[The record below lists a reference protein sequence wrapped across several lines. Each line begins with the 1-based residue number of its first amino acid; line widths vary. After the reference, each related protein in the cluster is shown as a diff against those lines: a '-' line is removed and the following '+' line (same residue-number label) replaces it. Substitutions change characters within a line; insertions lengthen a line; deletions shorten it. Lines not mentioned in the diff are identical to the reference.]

1 VPRPPA
7 TRALDVATRA
17 VALAGGPGRRAAH
30 ALDLIGS
37 TGVRYAWRRRS
48 EDGAMARLRPEPEE
62 TLFGDI
68 WARAAAEAD
77 AELEVLGGGFYAF
90 RRAGAT
96 ARVWRHVTP
105 LDDAVTIRLA
115 LDKPRVQRLLRER
128 GIPVPDSRELDAAD
142 RSGAEAFARAG
153 AKPCVVKPAG
163 QSGGSGVTA
172 GAREPRELR
181 RALVRASRL
190 DRRVII
196 ERQAPGD
203 VYRLLFLDG
212 ELLDVI
218 RRRPPTLEGDG
229 RSTVAELVAAEN
241 RRRMAARGR
250 AGLTLLYVDL
260 DAVLT
265 LEREG
270 LGLAS
275 VPAAGT
281 RVRVK
286 SVTSQN
292 RVEDNET
299 VRAGIGD
306 ELVAE
311 AAAAVAAVELRLA
324 GVDLVTPDPGLSL
337 AAAGGAV
344 IEVNGT
350 PGLHYH
356 YLVADPAGATAVATP
371 VLRRMLE

>member
-7 TRALDVATRA
+7 TCAIDVATRA

-37 TGVRYAWRRRS
+37 TGVGYAWRRRG
-48 EDGAMARLRPEPEE
+48 EEAAMARLRPEPEE
-62 TLFGDI
+62 TLFRDI

-77 AELEVLGGGFYAF
+77 ADLEVLGGGFYAF

-105 LDDAVTIRLA
+105 LDDAVTMRLA
-115 LDKPRVQRLLRER
+115 LDKPRVQRLLSER
-128 GIPVPDSRELDAAD
+128 GIPVPDWRELDAGD
-142 RSGAEAFARAG
+142 RSGALAFARAG
-153 AKPCVVKPAG
+153 PCVVKPAG

-172 GAREPRELR
+172 GVRGPRELR

-275 VPAAGT
+275 VPDAGS
-281 RVRVK
+281 RLKVK

-299 VRAGIGD
+299 VRGGLAD

-311 AAAAVAAVELRLA
+311 AARAVAALGLRLA
-324 GVDLVTPDPGLSL
+324 GVDLMTPDPGLSL

-356 YLVADPAGATAVATP
+356 YLVADPAGATAVAST